1 MGIAMTRLC
10 TICARA
16 GSKGVRNK
24 NIRYLMGKPL
34 IAYSILQARE
44 AHLFEAVAVSSDSK
58 EILEAAKRYGADFL
72 IERPAELATDEAPK
86 LPVIQH
92 CVIETEKITGKIF
105 SVIVDLDATSPLRS
119 SDDIC
124 GAVKLLEDRAVSNVI
139 TGTPAHRSPY
149 FNLVELSEDGVAA
162 LSKTLPKPV
171 ARRQDAPKC
180 FDMNASIYVW
190 KRDALFENAVLF
202 KRNTLLYVMPQERSV
217 DIDSEID
224 FLIVELLMRQRGL
237 NL

>member
-1 MGIAMTRLC
+1 MTRLC

-16 GSKGVRNK
+16 GSKGVKNK
-24 NIRYLMGKPL
+24 NIRDLLGKPL

-44 AHLFEAVAVSSDSK
+44 TRLFDFVVVSSDSK
-58 EILEAAKRYGADFL
+58 EILETAKRYGADFL

-92 CVIETEKITGKIF
+92 CVLETEKITGKIF
-105 SVIVDLDATSPLRS
+105 SVIVDLDATSPLRLS
-119 SDDIC
+119 EDIRA
-124 GAVKLLEDRAVSNVI
+124 AVKLLEDRAVSNVI

-149 FNLVELSEDGVAA
+149 FNLVELGENGVAA
-162 LSKTLPKPV
+162 LSKPLAKPIV
-171 ARRQDAPKC
+171 RRQDAPKC

-190 KRDALFENAVLF
+190 KRDALLENTVLF
-202 KRNTLLYVMPQERSV
+202 KQDTLLYVMPQERSV

-224 FLIVELLMRQRGL
+224 FQIVELLMRQRGT
-237 NL
+237 NP